1 MHPKNFHQQENQMAN
16 LILSSLP
23 MFVCGFWVVMIAL
36 NQYFDG
42 RNKARMMLMLF
53 MAVATLLYAGH
64 CVFLNRFYSNMPL
77 FDSLYAFSNLAVY
90 PMFYLY
96 IDSMTS
102 SESHLRR
109 TWWYLAPAVVI
120 GIIVSTIYTIMSP
133 HDIDTFVR
141 IISYKEDYGS
151 GTGLCRVMGFVRFA
165 AKILFAIEVVTVLV
179 AGSRKITAYNKSIEA
194 YYADTEGKRL
204 VVYQWYMYLFT
215 ACSVASIIFNF
226 LGRYR
231 FIDSPWTIAIPSL
244 TFSSLLY
251 LLGFISLRQTFT
263 IENFVQE
270 EAEDASISEHLPDCE
285 SENSLAQRIE
295 EVVTQQQLFLRHNVK
310 VSDIAAELFTNRL
323 YVSTA
328 INDEIGV
335 SFSDYINKKR
345 IDYAI
350 QLMRTNPQMT
360 MYEIADRSGFSSDK
374 SFYRNFKRFT
384 GKSPKKIDE

>member
-1 MHPKNFHQQENQMAN
+1 MHKKNFHQQENQMAN
-16 LILSSLP
+16 LILTSLP

-109 TWWYLAPAVVI
+109 TWWYLVPAVVI

-141 IISYKEDYGS
+141 IISYNKDYGS

-165 AKILFAIEVVTVLV
+165 AKIIFAIEVVIVLV
-179 AGSRKITAYNKSIEA
+179 AGSRKISAYNKSIEA

-263 IENFVQE
+263 IDNFVQE
-270 EAEDASISEHLPDCE
+270 QAEDASILENLPDCE
-285 SENSLAQRIE
+285 SENSLARRIE

-360 MYEIADRSGFSSDK
+360 MCEIADRSGFSSDK
-374 SFYRNFKRFT
+374 SFYRNFKHFT

>member
-1 MHPKNFHQQENQMAN
+1 MHKKNFHQQENQMAN
-16 LILSSLP
+16 LILTSLP

-109 TWWYLAPAVVI
+109 TWWYLVPAVVI

-151 GTGLCRVMGFVRFA
+151 GTGLCRVMGLVRLA
-165 AKILFAIEVVTVLV
+165 AKIIFAIEVVTVLV

-204 VVYQWYMYLFT
+204 IVYQWYMYLFT

-263 IENFVQE
+263 IDNFVQE
-270 EAEDASISEHLPDCE
+270 QAEDASILENLPDCE
-285 SENSLAQRIE
+285 SENSLARRIE

-360 MYEIADRSGFSSDK
+360 MCEIADRSGFSSDK
-374 SFYRNFKRFT
+374 SFYRNFKHFT

>member
-1 MHPKNFHQQENQMAN
+1 MHKKNFHQQENQMAN
-16 LILSSLP
+16 LILTSLL

-109 TWWYLAPAVVI
+109 TWWYLVPAVVI

-151 GTGLCRVMGFVRFA
+151 GTGLCRVMGLVRLA
-165 AKILFAIEVVTVLV
+165 AKIIFAIEVVTVLV

-263 IENFVQE
+263 IDNFVQE
-270 EAEDASISEHLPDCE
+270 QAEDASILENLPDCE
-285 SENSLAQRIE
+285 SENSLARRIE

-360 MYEIADRSGFSSDK
+360 MCEIADRSGFSSDK
-374 SFYRNFKRFT
+374 SFYRNFKHFT

>member
-1 MHPKNFHQQENQMAN
+1 MQPKNFHQQENQMAN

-109 TWWYLAPAVVI
+109 TWWYLVPAVVI

-133 HDIDTFVR
+133 HDIDNFVR

-151 GTGLCRVMGFVRFA
+151 GTGLCRVMGLVRFA
-165 AKILFAIEVVTVLV
+165 AKIIFAIEVVTVLV
-179 AGSRKITAYNKSIEA
+179 AGSRKISAYNKSIEA

-204 VVYQWYMYLFT
+204 VVYQWYMYIFT

-231 FIDSPWTIAIPSL
+231 FVDSTWTIAIPSL

-251 LLGFISLRQTFT
+251 ILGFISLRQTFT

-270 EAEDASISEHLPDCE
+270 EAEDASISENLPDCE
-285 SENSLAQRIE
+285 SENSLARRIE

-360 MYEIADRSGFSSDK
+360 MCEIADRSGFSSDK

>member
-1 MHPKNFHQQENQMAN
+1 
-16 LILSSLP
+16 

-102 SESHLRR
+102 SESRLRR
-109 TWWYLAPAVVI
+109 KWWYLVPAVVI

-151 GTGLCRVMGFVRFA
+151 GTGLCRVMGSVRLA
-165 AKILFAIEVVTVLV
+165 AKIIFAIEVVTVLV
-179 AGSRKITAYNKSIEA
+179 AGSRKISAYNKSIEA

-231 FIDSPWTIAIPSL
+231 FINSPWTIAIPSL

-263 IENFVQE
+263 IDNFVQE
-270 EAEDASISEHLPDCE
+270 QAEDASILENLPDCE
-285 SENSLAQRIE
+285 SENSLARRIE

-360 MYEIADRSGFSSDK
+360 MCEIADRSGFSSDK

>member
-1 MHPKNFHQQENQMAN
+1 MHKKNFHQQENQMAN
-16 LILSSLP
+16 LILTSLP

-109 TWWYLAPAVVI
+109 TWWYLVPAVVI

-133 HDIDTFVR
+133 HDIDTFVH

-151 GTGLCRVMGFVRFA
+151 GTGLCRVMGLVRLA
-165 AKILFAIEVVTVLV
+165 AKIIFAIEVVTVLV

-263 IENFVQE
+263 IDNFVQE
-270 EAEDASISEHLPDCE
+270 QAEDASILENLPDCE
-285 SENSLAQRIE
+285 SENSLARRIE

-360 MYEIADRSGFSSDK
+360 MCEIADRSGFSSDK
-374 SFYRNFKRFT
+374 SFYRNFKHFT

>member
-1 MHPKNFHQQENQMAN
+1 MHKKNFHQQENQMAN
-16 LILSSLP
+16 LILTSLP

-64 CVFLNRFYSNMPL
+64 CVFLNRFYSNMPF

-109 TWWYLAPAVVI
+109 TWWYLVPAVVI

-141 IISYKEDYGS
+141 IISYKKDYGS
-151 GTGLCRVMGFVRFA
+151 GTGLCRVMGLVRLA
-165 AKILFAIEVVTVLV
+165 AKIIFAIEVVTVLV
-179 AGSRKITAYNKSIEA
+179 AGSLKITAYNKSIEA

-263 IENFVQE
+263 IDNFVQE
-270 EAEDASISEHLPDCE
+270 QAEDASILENLPDCE
-285 SENSLAQRIE
+285 SENSLARRIE

-360 MYEIADRSGFSSDK
+360 MCEIADRSGFSSDK
-374 SFYRNFKRFT
+374 SFYRNFKHFT

>member
-1 MHPKNFHQQENQMAN
+1 MHPKNFQQQENQMAN
-16 LILSSLP
+16 LILTSLP

-90 PMFYLY
+90 PLFYLY

-109 TWWYLAPAVVI
+109 TWWYLVPAVVI

-151 GTGLCRVMGFVRFA
+151 GIGLCRVMGFVRFA
-165 AKILFAIEVVTVLV
+165 AKIIFAIEVVTVLV
-179 AGSRKITAYNKSIEA
+179 AGSRKIIAYNKSIEA

-204 VVYQWYMYLFT
+204 VVYQWYMYIFT

-231 FIDSPWTIAIPSL
+231 FVDSPWTIAIPSL

-251 LLGFISLRQTFT
+251 ILGFISLRQTFT
-263 IENFVQE
+263 IDNFVLEQ
-270 EAEDASISEHLPDCE
+270 AEDASISENLPDCE
-285 SENSLAQRIE
+285 SENSLARRIE

-360 MYEIADRSGFSSDK
+360 MCEIADRSGFSSDK

>member
-1 MHPKNFHQQENQMAN
+1 MHKKNFHQQENQMAN
-16 LILSSLP
+16 LILTSLP

-109 TWWYLAPAVVI
+109 TWWYLVPAVVI

-141 IISYKEDYGS
+141 IISYKKDYGS

-165 AKILFAIEVVTVLV
+165 AKIIFAIEVVTVLV

-204 VVYQWYMYLFT
+204 IVYQWYMYLFT

-263 IENFVQE
+263 IDNFVQE
-270 EAEDASISEHLPDCE
+270 QAEDASILENLPDCE
-285 SENSLAQRIE
+285 SENSLARRIE

-360 MYEIADRSGFSSDK
+360 MCEIADRSGFSSDK
-374 SFYRNFKRFT
+374 SFYRNFKHFT

>member
-1 MHPKNFHQQENQMAN
+1 MHKKNFHQQENQMAN
-16 LILSSLP
+16 LILTSLP

-109 TWWYLAPAVVI
+109 TWWYLVPAVVI

-141 IISYKEDYGS
+141 IISYKKDYGS

-165 AKILFAIEVVTVLV
+165 AKIIFAIEVVTVLV

-263 IENFVQE
+263 IDNFVQE
-270 EAEDASISEHLPDCE
+270 QAEDASILENLPDCE
-285 SENSLAQRIE
+285 SENSLARRIE

-360 MYEIADRSGFSSDK
+360 MCEIADRSGFSSDK
-374 SFYRNFKRFT
+374 SFYRNFKHFT

>member
-1 MHPKNFHQQENQMAN
+1 
-16 LILSSLP
+16 

-53 MAVATLLYAGH
+53 MVVATLLYAGH
-64 CVFLNRFYSNMPL
+64 CVFLNRFYSDMPL

-109 TWWYLAPAVVI
+109 TWWYLVPAVVI

-151 GTGLCRVMGFVRFA
+151 GTGLCRVMGFVRLA
-165 AKILFAIEVVTVLV
+165 AKIIFAIEVVTVLV
-179 AGSRKITAYNKSIEA
+179 AGSRKIIAYNKSIEA

-204 VVYQWYMYLFT
+204 VVYQWYMYIFT

-231 FIDSPWTIAIPSL
+231 FDDSPWTTAIPSL
-244 TFSSLLY
+244 TFASLLY
-251 LLGFISLRQTFT
+251 ILGFISLRQTFT
-263 IENFVQE
+263 IDNFVQE
-270 EAEDASISEHLPDCE
+270 QAEDASILENLPDCE
-285 SENSLAQRIE
+285 SENSLARRIE

-360 MYEIADRSGFSSDK
+360 MCEIADRSGFSSDK

-384 GKSPKKIDE
+384 GKSPKTINE

>member
-1 MHPKNFHQQENQMAN
+1 MHKKNFHQQENQMAN
-16 LILSSLP
+16 LILTSLP

-64 CVFLNRFYSNMPL
+64 CVFLNRFYNNMPL
-77 FDSLYAFSNLAVY
+77 FDSLYAFSNLAAY

-109 TWWYLAPAVVI
+109 TWWYLVPAVVI

-133 HDIDTFVR
+133 HDIDTFVH

-151 GTGLCRVMGFVRFA
+151 GTGLCRVMGLVRLA
-165 AKILFAIEVVTVLV
+165 AKIIFAIEVVTVLV

-263 IENFVQE
+263 IDNFVQE
-270 EAEDASISEHLPDCE
+270 QAEDASILENLPDCE
-285 SENSLAQRIE
+285 SENSLARRIE

-360 MYEIADRSGFSSDK
+360 MCEIADRSGFSSDK
-374 SFYRNFKRFT
+374 SFYRNFKHFT

>member
-1 MHPKNFHQQENQMAN
+1 MHKKNFHQQENQMAN
-16 LILSSLP
+16 LILTSLP

-64 CVFLNRFYSNMPL
+64 CVFLNRFYNNMPL
-77 FDSLYAFSNLAVY
+77 FDSLYAFSNLAAY

-109 TWWYLAPAVVI
+109 TWWYLVPAVVI

-141 IISYKEDYGS
+141 IISYKKDYGS

-165 AKILFAIEVVTVLV
+165 AKIIFAIEVVTVLV

-263 IENFVQE
+263 IDNFVQE
-270 EAEDASISEHLPDCE
+270 QAEDASILENLPDCE
-285 SENSLAQRIE
+285 SENSLARRIE

-360 MYEIADRSGFSSDK
+360 MCEIADRSGFSSDK
-374 SFYRNFKRFT
+374 SFYRNFKHFT

>member
-1 MHPKNFHQQENQMAN
+1 
-16 LILSSLP
+16 

-109 TWWYLAPAVVI
+109 TWWYLVPAVVI

-141 IISYKEDYGS
+141 IISYKENYGS

-165 AKILFAIEVVTVLV
+165 AKIIFAIEVVIVLV
-179 AGSRKITAYNKSIEA
+179 AGSRKISAYNKSIEA

-204 VVYQWYMYLFT
+204 VVYQWFMYVFT
-215 ACSVASIIFNF
+215 ACAVASIIFNF

-231 FIDSPWTIAIPSL
+231 FGDSPWTIAIPSL

-251 LLGFISLRQTFT
+251 ILGFISLRQTFT
-263 IENFVQE
+263 IDNFVQE
-270 EAEDASISEHLPDCE
+270 ETEDASISEHLPDCE
-285 SENSLAQRIE
+285 SENSLARRIE

-310 VSDIAAELFTNRL
+310 VSDIAAELCTNRL

-328 INDEIGV
+328 INDEFGV

-360 MYEIADRSGFSSDK
+360 MCEIADRSGFSSDK

>member
-1 MHPKNFHQQENQMAN
+1 MAN
-16 LILSSLP
+16 LILTSLP

-109 TWWYLAPAVVI
+109 TWWYLVPAVVI

-151 GTGLCRVMGFVRFA
+151 GTGLCRVMSFVRFA
-165 AKILFAIEVVTVLV
+165 AKIIFAIEVVTVLV

-263 IENFVQE
+263 IDNFVQE
-270 EAEDASISEHLPDCE
+270 QAEDASILENLPDCE
-285 SENSLAQRIE
+285 SENSLARRIE

-374 SFYRNFKRFT
+374 SFYRNFKHFT

>member
-1 MHPKNFHQQENQMAN
+1 
-16 LILSSLP
+16 

-90 PMFYLY
+90 PMYYLY

-102 SESHLRR
+102 SESRLRR
-109 TWWYLAPAVVI
+109 TWWYLVPAVVI
-120 GIIVSTIYTIMSP
+120 GIIVSTIYTIMTP
-133 HDIDTFVR
+133 HEIDTFVR

-165 AKILFAIEVVTVLV
+165 AKIIFAIEVVTVLV
-179 AGSRKITAYNKSIEA
+179 AGSRKIAAYNKSIEA

-204 VVYQWYMYLFT
+204 VVYQWYMYIFT

-231 FIDSPWTIAIPSL
+231 FGDSPWTTAIPSL

-251 LLGFISLRQTFT
+251 ILGFISLRQTFT
-263 IENFVQE
+263 IDNFVQE
-270 EAEDASISEHLPDCE
+270 KAEDASISENLPDCE
-285 SENSLAQRIE
+285 SENSLARRIE

-310 VSDIAAELFTNRL
+310 VSDIATALFTNRL

-360 MYEIADRSGFSSDK
+360 MCEIADRSGFSSDK

>member
-1 MHPKNFHQQENQMAN
+1 MHKKNFHQQENQMAN
-16 LILSSLP
+16 LILTSLP

-109 TWWYLAPAVVI
+109 TWWYLVPAVVI

-151 GTGLCRVMGFVRFA
+151 GTGLCRVMCFVRFA
-165 AKILFAIEVVTVLV
+165 AKIIFAIEVVTVLV
-179 AGSRKITAYNKSIEA
+179 AGSRKITAYNTSIEA

-263 IENFVQE
+263 IDNFVQE
-270 EAEDASISEHLPDCE
+270 QAEDASILENLPDCE
-285 SENSLAQRIE
+285 SENSLARRIE

-360 MYEIADRSGFSSDK
+360 MCEIADRSGFPSDK
-374 SFYRNFKRFT
+374 SFYRNFKHFT

>member
-1 MHPKNFHQQENQMAN
+1 MHKKNFHQQENQMAN
-16 LILSSLP
+16 LILTSLP

-77 FDSLYAFSNLAVY
+77 FDSLYAFSNLDVY

-109 TWWYLAPAVVI
+109 TWWYLVPAVVI
-120 GIIVSTIYTIMSP
+120 GIIVSTIYPIMSP

-151 GTGLCRVMGFVRFA
+151 GTGLCRVMGLVRLA
-165 AKILFAIEVVTVLV
+165 AKIIFAIEVVTVLV

-231 FIDSPWTIAIPSL
+231 FIDSPWTIAITSL

-263 IENFVQE
+263 IYNFVQE
-270 EAEDASISEHLPDCE
+270 QAEDASILENLPDCE
-285 SENSLAQRIE
+285 SENSLARRIE

-360 MYEIADRSGFSSDK
+360 MCEIADRSGFSSDK